1 MFNWMMQWSCLYVVL
16 HLLGT
21 CGFLWVLLFPPIT
34 QNMHVKIIGY
44 PQLPLL
50 WLRMGCVSVCQ
61 SLHSYS
67 QQRLASG
74 SCDPGMNC
82 TSYFSTKHNCL
93 LCLFIMILS
102 SFFRCRSAWLT
113 TSLRAF
119 PVHTGDWWTMRWHR
133 LSSPPTATCF
143 TQEDITSL
151 WDADGVI

>member
-61 SLHSYS
+61 SLRSYS

-93 LCLFIMILS
+93 ELTSLSIYNDTVIIFSLSLCLAHNQPAGLPCS
-102 SFFRCRSAWLT
+102 HRWLMDHEVT
-113 TSLRAF
+113 Q
-119 PVHTGDWWTMRWHR
+119 VEQ
-133 LSSPPTATCF
+133 PTHC
-143 TQEDITSL
+143 DL
-151 WDADGVI
+151 LYPGGYY